1 MKKVFISGRG
11 LISPLGIGL
20 KENEA
25 ALRAGKSGIK
35 FIQEWADYDLES
47 QVGGVVPEFTPHPI
61 LTRKLMRFCPPTA
74 IMSVSAVAEAF
85 EEAKIPLNEIPQ
97 HRIAIVGGVPNGYL
111 SDVLAAVKAYG
122 DDHRLRAVSPCTV
135 PKVMPSSAVSNIS
148 LLFGIKGE
156 SYDISAACSSSAI
169 SIIVGTRLIQTGLY
183 DMVIAG
189 GAEAL
194 DWVQVLGFTAMRALS
209 HSYTSTPEKASRP
222 FDRDR
227 DGFVM
232 AAGAGYVLLESE
244 ESVKRRGITPI
255 VEVSGIA
262 SNSNATDMVVPDA
275 DASEAVMRE
284 AIADA
289 GLTPGDI
296 TYINTHGTATPVGDP
311 VEGEAVR
318 RVFGDKIMVNSTK
331 SMTGHM
337 IGATGAIEVI
347 FTTLMQEKSF
357 ISKSLNVDNL
367 DPACD
372 GVDIV
377 RELRE
382 NVAIP
387 HALSNSFAFGGSNAC
402 LVLSNCR

>member
-85 EEAKIPLNEIPQ
+85 EEAQIPLDEIPQ

-209 HSYTSTPEKASRP
+209 HSYNSTPKKASRP

-232 AAGAGYVLLESE
+232 AAEAGYVLLESE
-244 ESVKRRGITPI
+244 ESV
-255 VEVSGIA
+255 
-262 SNSNATDMVVPDA
+262 
-275 DASEAVMRE
+275 
-284 AIADA
+284 
-289 GLTPGDI
+289 
-296 TYINTHGTATPVGDP
+296 
-311 VEGEAVR
+311 
-318 RVFGDKIMVNSTK
+318 
-331 SMTGHM
+331 
-337 IGATGAIEVI
+337 
-347 FTTLMQEKSF
+347 
-357 ISKSLNVDNL
+357 
-367 DPACD
+367 
-372 GVDIV
+372 
-377 RELRE
+377 
-382 NVAIP
+382 
-387 HALSNSFAFGGSNAC
+387 
-402 LVLSNCR
+402 

>member
-1 MKKVFISGRG
+1 
-11 LISPLGIGL
+11 
-20 KENEA
+20 
-25 ALRAGKSGIK
+25 
-35 FIQEWADYDLES
+35 
-47 QVGGVVPEFTPHPI
+47 
-61 LTRKLMRFCPPTA
+61 
-74 IMSVSAVAEAF
+74 
-85 EEAKIPLNEIPQ
+85 
-97 HRIAIVGGVPNGYL
+97 
-111 SDVLAAVKAYG
+111 
-122 DDHRLRAVSPCTV
+122 
-135 PKVMPSSAVSNIS
+135 
-148 LLFGIKGE
+148 
-156 SYDISAACSSSAI
+156 
-169 SIIVGTRLIQTGLY
+169 
-183 DMVIAG
+183 
-189 GAEAL
+189 
-194 DWVQVLGFTAMRALS
+194 
-209 HSYTSTPEKASRP
+209 
-222 FDRDR
+222 
-227 DGFVM
+227 M

-244 ESVKRRGITPI
+244 ESVKCRGITPI

-311 VEGEAVR
+311 VEVEAVR